1 MFAPKKVLS
10 VCSAIL
16 MILVLASTAFA
27 MKDEYNYMNAE
38 SLQKA
43 LDQNAAISIVDIQLA
58 EDFKDHHI
66 KNAIATYAYP
76 VKSGEDTAKLNDTI
90 SQLKNSNEP
99 VVVICPRGKGGAE
112 RTVNY
117 LASNGIPSYRLFV
130 LTNGQ
135 DGWPYAVESK

>member
-1 MFAPKKVLS
+1 MFAPKKILS

-16 MILVLASTAFA
+16 MTLILASSAFA

-43 LDQNAAISIVDIQLA
+43 LDQNAAITIVDIQVA
-58 EDFKDHHI
+58 DEFKDHHI

-76 VKSGEDTAKLNDTI
+76 VKSADDKAKLTDSLSQIKNND
-90 SQLKNSNEP
+90 QP

-112 RTVNY
+112 RTINY